1 MLVRRVWLSEETRF
15 QLLRGVKTVI
25 HNQTFYCTSFPSAFF
40 LCTIRRQHSNLEIAF
55 ENLEIK
61 INQKRIQIP
70 VKPYEKFSKK
80 VFSKGSKKL
89 SI

>member
-40 LCTIRRQHSNLEIAF
+40 SMYNKEAAQQSRNNL
-55 ENLEIK
+55 
-61 INQKRIQIP
+61 
-70 VKPYEKFSKK
+70 
-80 VFSKGSKKL
+80 
-89 SI
+89 